1 MAPEPIAASAST
13 HVNRAGSAGAA
24 VRPEEATRRFVPPT
38 ALAGLRNGPR
48 VSLRE
53 TPGYTR
59 CFATLDT
66 MIAAAYLRPPEF
78 SLRWIHVWRRNLLV
92 WRKLAIASV
101 LGNIADPLLYMVA
114 LGYGI
119 GAFVP
124 EVGGM
129 KYIAFIGTGMVCQ
142 SAMFTSSFEAMYS
155 AFSRMHMQ
163 RTWEAIINAPLS
175 LDDVMFA
182 EWIWAASKAVVSTTA
197 ILGVILLLGFG
208 HSWLALWVLP
218 LGFLIGLTFG
228 GFGLVMNSLAPGYD
242 FFTYFFTLVLT
253 PMLLLS
259 GVFFPVDQMPPVLA
273 GAAQFLPLKHAI
285 DLARPLVTGTVPGS
299 IALHVAVL
307 LAYAGTAYFAALVLT
322 RRRLLK

>member
-1 MAPEPIAASAST
+1 VNAA
-13 HVNRAGSAGAA
+13 R
-24 VRPEEATRRFVPPT
+24 
-38 ALAGLRNGPR
+38 L
-48 VSLRE
+48 
-53 TPGYTR
+53 
-59 CFATLDT
+59 FA
-66 MIAAAYLRPPEF
+66 PPEL
-78 SLRWIHVWRRNLLV
+78 SLRWIAVWRRNLLV
-92 WRKLAIASV
+92 WKKLAIASV

-155 AFSRMHMQ
+155 AFSRMHVQ

-182 EWIWAASKAVVSTTA
+182 EWVWTASKAVVSTAA
-197 ILGVILLLGFG
+197 ILAVIIALGFG
-208 HSWLALWVLP
+208 HSWLALWVVP
-218 LGFLIGLTFG
+218 LGFAVGLTFG
-228 GFGLVMNSLAPGYD
+228 AFGLVMNALAPNYD

-253 PMLLLS
+253 PMLLLC
-259 GVFFPVDQMPPVLA
+259 GVFFPVDQMPALLQ
-273 GAAQFLPLKHAI
+273 GIAAFLPLKHAV
-285 DLARPLVTGTVPGS
+285 DLARPLVAGVVLGG
-299 IALHVAVL
+299 ILLHVGVL
-307 LAYAGTAYFAALVLT
+307 LAYAVAAYYVALILT